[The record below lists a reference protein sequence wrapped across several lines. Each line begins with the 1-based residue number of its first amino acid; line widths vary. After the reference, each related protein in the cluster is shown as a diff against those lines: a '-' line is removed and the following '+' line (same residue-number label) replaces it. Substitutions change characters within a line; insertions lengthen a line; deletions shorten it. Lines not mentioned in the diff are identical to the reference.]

1 MLSILPVRQL
11 EDEMGIDGP
20 AETRE
25 HLFGGVGAVRIW
37 NCLPPNPTD
46 PFRAALWCELDPG
59 GSVGRHR
66 QTAYP
71 EVILCVGGSGR
82 AVIGDT
88 AHVLVRGTLVHLP
101 LGTSLSLHNDRED
114 ATLEY
119 VIIKASGTTTEST
132 SFTNT

>member
-1 MLSILPVRQL
+1 MAL
-11 EDEMGIDGP
+11 DGP

-37 NCLPPNPTD
+37 NCLPPNSTD
-46 PFRAALWCELDPG
+46 PFKAALWCELDPG

-71 EVILCVGGSGR
+71 EVILCVGGAGR

-88 AHVLVRGTLVHLP
+88 THVLVRGTLVHLP

-114 ATLEY
+114 ASLEY

-132 SFTNT
+132 PVTNI